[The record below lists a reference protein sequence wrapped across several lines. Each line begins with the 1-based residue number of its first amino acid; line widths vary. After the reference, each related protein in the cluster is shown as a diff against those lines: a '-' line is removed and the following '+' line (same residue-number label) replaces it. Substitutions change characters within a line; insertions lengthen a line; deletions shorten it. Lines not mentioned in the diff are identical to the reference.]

1 MSIQKITFNGKTV
14 IYADFQGLKEQA
26 MMDQVDEVLRIL
38 LEENRPQLMC
48 YVYNKKNYA
57 TPTYMRHLEEATK
70 KGKPF
75 VDKSVVVAELNWP
88 KRVILKAY
96 NLLFD
101 RNVIAFSTSD
111 EALRY
116 LTDDATPSFLKRP

>member
-1 MSIQKITFNGKTV
+1 MSIQRITHNGKTI

-26 MMDQVDEVLRIL
+26 MMEQVNEIVQIL
-38 LEENRPQLMC
+38 INENKPQLMC

-57 TPTYMRHLEEATK
+57 TPAYMRHLEEATK
-70 KGKPF
+70 KGKPY
-75 VDKSVVVAELNWP
+75 VDKSVIVAELNWP

-101 RNVIAFSTSD
+101 RNVMAFATRD
-111 EALRY
+111 EALNF
-116 LTDDATPSFLKRP
+116 LTDDSIPGFLTKR